1 MKKDLKNL
9 TTKELQEEYKKQL
22 NRLKNI
28 VRRANKKDIIFA
40 DDPLKEF
47 KRKRITKKSINLI
60 KEMQRTNPLYI
71 YSKGSYIDKD
81 TGEILST
88 GYQRITEL
96 KNKSIK
102 KANTTKL
109 LNKIKSLF
117 EDDNKTFISP
127 FEDNKE
133 TSISLFEDNKETSVS
148 LFEDNK
154 GSNISLFEDY
164 KETNIPT
171 FDIFEILEN
180 KINNYC
186 NNIVYGK
193 DDTRLNIYMNLHE
206 CLNNLKNEFNNG
218 NDEIKNKII
227 TYLNENETKINSLFD
242 EGYYGSNDE
251 GSKRNFDELYKIL
264 SYNNF
269 TSDNMKKF
277 NENSNKL
284 DENNEFEQTDN
295 YNIDEFIKNFIK

>member
-81 TGEILST
+81 TGEVLST
-88 GYQRITEL
+88 GYQRITKL
-96 KNKSIK
+96 KNEAIK
-102 KANTTKL
+102 KGNTTKL

-117 EDDNKTFISP
+117 EDDKKTFISP

-133 TSISLFEDNKETSVS
+133 SS
-148 LFEDNK
+148 
-154 GSNISLFEDY
+154 ISLFEDY

-171 FDIFEILEN
+171 FDIFEILEI
-180 KINNYC
+180 KIDNYC
-186 NNIVYGK
+186 NNIVYAK
-193 DDTRLNIYMNLHE
+193 DETRLYIYMNLHE
-206 CLNNLKNEFNNG
+206 SLNNLKNKFDNG

-227 TYLNENETKINSLFD
+227 TYLKENETKLNSLFE
-242 EGYYGSNDE
+242 EGYYGSFDE
-251 GSKRNFDELYKIL
+251 ESRRNFDELYKIL
-264 SYNNF
+264 SYDNF

-277 NENSNKL
+277 NEYSNKL

-295 YNIDEFIKNFIK
+295 YNIDEFIKQFIK

>member
-81 TGEILST
+81 TGEVLST
-88 GYQRITEL
+88 GYQRITKL
-96 KNKSIK
+96 KNESIK
-102 KANTTKL
+102 KGNTTKL

-117 EDDNKTFISP
+117 EDDKKTFISP

-133 TSISLFEDNKETSVS
+133 SS
-148 LFEDNK
+148 
-154 GSNISLFEDY
+154 ISLFEDY

-171 FDIFEILEN
+171 FDIFEILEI
-180 KINNYC
+180 KIDNYC
-186 NNIVYGK
+186 NNIVYAK
-193 DDTRLNIYMNLHE
+193 DETRLYIYMNLHE
-206 CLNNLKNEFNNG
+206 SLNNLKNKFDNG

-227 TYLNENETKINSLFD
+227 TYLKENETKLNSLFE
-242 EGYYGSNDE
+242 EGYYGSFDE
-251 GSKRNFDELYKIL
+251 ESRRNFDELYKIL
-264 SYNNF
+264 SYDNF

-277 NENSNKL
+277 NEYSNKL

-295 YNIDEFIKNFIK
+295 YNIDEFIKQFIK

>member
-47 KRKRITKKSINLI
+47 KRKKITKKSINLI

-96 KNKSIK
+96 KNEAIK
-102 KANTTKL
+102 KGNTTKL
-109 LNKIKSLF
+109 LNKIKNLF
-117 EDDNKTFISP
+117 EDDKKTFISQS
-127 FEDNKE
+127 EDNKE
-133 TSISLFEDNKETSVS
+133 TINTSFDNKE
-148 LFEDNK
+148 
-154 GSNISLFEDY
+154 SNISLFEDY
-164 KETNIPT
+164 KENNNPLFEDYEENYIPT

-186 NNIVYGK
+186 NNIVNAK
-193 DDTRLNIYMNLHE
+193 NETRQYINMNLHE
-206 CLNNLKNEFNNG
+206 CLNNLKNKFDNG
-218 NDEIKNKII
+218 NDEIRNKII
-227 TYLNENETKINSLFD
+227 TYLNENETKINSLFE

-264 SYNNF
+264 SYDNF

-284 DENNEFEQTDN
+284 DENNEFEQTD
-295 YNIDEFIKNFIK
+295 EFIKKFVK

>member
-1 MKKDLKNL
+1 MKKDLNNL

-71 YSKGSYIDKD
+71 YSKGSYVDKD
-81 TGEILST
+81 TGEVLST
-88 GYQRITEL
+88 GYQRITKL
-96 KNKSIK
+96 KNESIK
-102 KANTTKL
+102 KGNTTKL

-117 EDDNKTFISP
+117 EDDKKTFISP
-127 FEDNKE
+127 FEDNNE
-133 TSISLFEDNKETSVS
+133 TIIPSFDNKE
-148 LFEDNK
+148 
-154 GSNISLFEDY
+154 SNISLFEDY
-164 KETNIPT
+164 KETIIPT

-186 NNIVYGK
+186 NNISYAK

-227 TYLNENETKINSLFD
+227 TYLNENETKINSLFE

-295 YNIDEFIKNFIK
+295 YNIDEFIKKFIN

>member
-28 VRRANKKDIIFA
+28 VRRANKKDIIFI

-81 TGEILST
+81 TGEVLST
-88 GYQRITEL
+88 GYQRITKL
-96 KNKSIK
+96 KNEAIK
-102 KANTTKL
+102 KGNTTKL

-117 EDDNKTFISP
+117 EDDKKTFISP

-133 TSISLFEDNKETSVS
+133 TSISLFEDNKE
-148 LFEDNK
+148 
-154 GSNISLFEDY
+154 SNISLFEDY

-186 NNIVYGK
+186 NNISYGK
-193 DDTRLNIYMNLHE
+193 DETRLNIYMNLHE

-227 TYLNENETKINSLFD
+227 TYLNENETKINTLFE

-264 SYNNF
+264 SYDNF

-295 YNIDEFIKNFIK
+295 YNIDEFIKKFIK

>member
-71 YSKGSYIDKD
+71 YSKGSYVDKD
-81 TGEILST
+81 TGEVLST
-88 GYQRITEL
+88 GYQRITKL
-96 KNKSIK
+96 KNEAIK
-102 KANTTKL
+102 KGNTTKL

-117 EDDNKTFISP
+117 EDDKKTFISP

-133 TSISLFEDNKETSVS
+133 TIIPSFDNKE
-148 LFEDNK
+148 N
-154 GSNISLFEDY
+154 NISLFEDY

-171 FDIFEILEN
+171 FDIFEILEI
-180 KINNYC
+180 KIDNYC
-186 NNIVYGK
+186 NNIVYAK
-193 DDTRLNIYMNLHE
+193 DETRLYIYMNLHE
-206 CLNNLKNEFNNG
+206 CLNNLKNLFNNG

-264 SYNNF
+264 SYDNF

>member
-81 TGEILST
+81 TGEVLST
-88 GYQRITEL
+88 GYQRITKL
-96 KNKSIK
+96 KNEAIK
-102 KANTTKL
+102 KGNTTKL

-117 EDDNKTFISP
+117 EDDKKTFISP

-133 TSISLFEDNKETSVS
+133 TIIPSFDNKE
-148 LFEDNK
+148 
-154 GSNISLFEDY
+154 SNISLFEDY
-164 KETNIPT
+164 KETIIPT

-186 NNIVYGK
+186 NNISYAK

-227 TYLNENETKINSLFD
+227 TYLNENETKINSLFE

-295 YNIDEFIKNFIK
+295 YNIDEFIKKFIK

>member
-96 KNKSIK
+96 KNESIK
-102 KANTTKL
+102 KGNTTKL

-127 FEDNKE
+127 FEDNKDNN
-133 TSISLFEDNKETSVS
+133 ISLFKDYKE
-148 LFEDNK
+148 N
-154 GSNISLFEDY
+154 NISLFEDY
-164 KETNIPT
+164 EETNIPT

-186 NNIVYGK
+186 NNISYAK

-227 TYLNENETKINSLFD
+227 TYLNENETKINSLFE

-251 GSKRNFDELYKIL
+251 ESKRNFDELYKIL

>member
-81 TGEILST
+81 TGEVLST
-88 GYQRITEL
+88 GYQRITKL
-96 KNKSIK
+96 KNEAIK
-102 KANTTKL
+102 KGNTTKL

-117 EDDNKTFISP
+117 EYDKKTFISP

-133 TSISLFEDNKETSVS
+133 TIIPSFDNKE
-148 LFEDNK
+148 
-154 GSNISLFEDY
+154 SNISLFEDY
-164 KETNIPT
+164 KETIIPT

-186 NNIVYGK
+186 NNISYAK

-227 TYLNENETKINSLFD
+227 TYLNENETKINSLFE

-295 YNIDEFIKNFIK
+295 YNIDEFIKKFIK

>member
-71 YSKGSYIDKD
+71 YSKGSYVDKD
-81 TGEILST
+81 TGEVLST
-88 GYQRITEL
+88 GYQRITKL
-96 KNKSIK
+96 KNEAIK
-102 KANTTKL
+102 KGNTTKL

-117 EDDNKTFISP
+117 EDDKKTFISP
-127 FEDNKE
+127 FEDNK
-133 TSISLFEDNKETSVS
+133 DN
-148 LFEDNK
+148 
-154 GSNISLFEDY
+154 NISLFEDY
-164 KETNIPT
+164 KENNNPLFEDYKETIIPT

-186 NNIVYGK
+186 NNISYAK

-227 TYLNENETKINSLFD
+227 SYLNENETKINSLFE

-251 GSKRNFDELYKIL
+251 ESKRNFDELYKIL
-264 SYNNF
+264 SYDNF

>member
-1 MKKDLKNL
+1 MKKDLNNL

-71 YSKGSYIDKD
+71 YSKGSYVDKD
-81 TGEILST
+81 TGEVLST
-88 GYQRITEL
+88 GYQRITKL
-96 KNKSIK
+96 KNEAIK
-102 KANTTKL
+102 KGNTTKL
-109 LNKIKSLF
+109 LNKMKSLF

-133 TSISLFEDNKETSVS
+133 NNISLFEDNKENS
-148 LFEDNK
+148 
-154 GSNISLFEDY
+154 ISLFEDY
-164 KETNIPT
+164 EETNIPT

-186 NNIVYGK
+186 NNIVYAK
-193 DDTRLNIYMNLHE
+193 DDTRLNIYINLHD
-206 CLNNLKNEFNNG
+206 CLNNLKNKYDNG

-227 TYLNENETKINSLFD
+227 SYLNENETKINSLFD

-264 SYNNF
+264 SYDNF

-277 NENSNKL
+277 NEYTNKL

-295 YNIDEFIKNFIK
+295 YNIDEFIKKFIN

>member
-88 GYQRITEL
+88 GYQRITKL
-96 KNKSIK
+96 KNEAIK

-117 EDDNKTFISP
+117 EDDKKTFISP

-133 TSISLFEDNKETSVS
+133 TIIPSFDNKEYNV
-148 LFEDNK
+148 
-154 GSNISLFEDY
+154 SLFEDY
-164 KETNIPT
+164 KETIIPT

-186 NNIVYGK
+186 NNISYAK

-227 TYLNENETKINSLFD
+227 TYLNENETKINSLFE